1 MEAVKNKPRILL
13 AEDSILSRK
22 IAVRVI
28 ENCDCEIDT
37 AENGREAFEKASA
50 NAYDLII
57 MDMFMPEMNGGEASV
72 EIRKTGIKTPIV
84 ALSANPVTPEERIQY
99 GFNDSML
106 KPVSKTE
113 IARILS
119 LYCNPRE
126 TGDAPASISNAGT
139 DDSLFDEAGALEFA
153 GGNRAV
159 LTEMLRIYVECT
171 GKNILDLSSHL
182 DSCDLQKAKSAAHLI
197 KGESKAMCA
206 KMIFQ
211 VSSEIEEA
219 AKDGDRGK
227 CRSLVPELEKSF
239 SRFKESLNST
249 RK

>member
-22 IAVRVI
+22 IVVRVM
-28 ENCDCEIDT
+28 ENCGCEIDT
-37 AENGREAFEKASA
+37 VENGREAFEKASA
-50 NAYDLII
+50 NTYDLII
-57 MDMFMPEMNGGEASV
+57 MDMFMPEMNGGESSI
-72 EIRKTGIKTPIV
+72 EIRKAGIKTPIV

-113 IARILS
+113 IARMLS
-119 LYCNPRE
+119 LYCNLGE
-126 TGDAPASISNAGT
+126 SEASLASISDA
-139 DDSLFDEAGALEFA
+139 DDSLFDKAGALEFA
-153 GGNRAV
+153 GGNRNV
-159 LTEMLRIYVECT
+159 LAEMLKLYVGCT
-171 GKNILDLSSHL
+171 EKNIGDLSSHL

-219 AKDGDRGK
+219 AKAGDRGK
-227 CRSLVPELEKSF
+227 CLSLVPELEKCF
-239 SRFKESLNST
+239 SRFKESLNSV